1 MVAMTTMVGKTVGTT
16 VRRCARVTTTTTTTT
31 TVAGGVSARP
41 RAVVTSSTFVV
52 ARGRGARGR
61 SVGRVAALGPGG
73 GKSQSIDDL
82 LAEGRSLYERGERMQ
97 GYKLFEKALSEDARG
112 TSTETRA
119 ELLYCAMCCNAAFG
133 DVETAKM
140 YLREMQ
146 MFGLDFEYA
155 MQDSGL
161 MKMESSA
168 LMKNQLKKFAAGEGK
183 SFGTVQR
190 EQYERDKA
198 AAAPLP
204 PTNVRGL
211 ADLEISSDTDE
222 SVEAIVKR
230 VGALV
235 ALSIVGFVAL
245 FKGGMSIME
254 PGSLPFGF

>member
-1 MVAMTTMVGKTVGTT
+1 MK
-16 VRRCARVTTTTTTTT
+16 
-31 TVAGGVSARP
+31 
-41 RAVVTSSTFVV
+41 
-52 ARGRGARGR
+52 
-61 SVGRVAALGPGG
+61 
-73 GKSQSIDDL
+73 
-82 LAEGRSLYERGERMQ
+82 
-97 GYKLFEKALSEDARG
+97 GYKVFERAIARDDG
-112 TSTETRA
+112 KMSRETRA
-119 ELLYCAMCCNAAFG
+119 ELMYCAMCCVAAFG

-146 MFGLDFEYA
+146 MYGLDFEYA
-155 MQDSGL
+155 LSDRGL

-168 LMKNQLKKFAAGEGK
+168 LMRNQLKKFAAGEGK

-222 SVEAIVKR
+222 SVDAIVKR
-230 VGALV
+230 VAALL
-235 ALSIVGFVAL
+235 ALSAVGFVAL

>member
-1 MVAMTTMVGKTVGTT
+1 MTMMSNTTRAAAMGGA
-16 VRRCARVTTTTTTTT
+16 RAGADAQRSRARVTSRSSSSM
-31 TVAGGVSARP
+31 AGRRHRRRRRRRDA
-41 RAVVTSSTFVV
+41 
-52 ARGRGARGR
+52 GART
-61 SVGRVAALGPGG
+61 SALGPG
-73 GKSQSIDDL
+73 SSSSPSIEEL
-82 LAEGRSLYERGERMQ
+82 LAQGRALYERGERMQ
-97 GYKLFEKALSEDARG
+97 GYKLFEKALSADARG

-235 ALSIVGFVAL
+235 ALSVVGFAAL